1 MKRFSAFVLLFTII
15 LSISLFGC
23 KKDQPVN
30 YQVNS
35 ENIINIGV
43 LLPDNE
49 IYRSSGQKVLE
60 GINFANVTAQT
71 INIDKEYTISLIVR
85 YESQIQNAY
94 EEFIDN
100 KVSAVIAYGGDS
112 YTTDLITHKFADT
125 DIPVIFTDNWSK
137 SIADTDNVFSISAS
151 HTFEASA
158 LAGYI
163 SEQGYKK
170 GALVKINNG
179 QDLYQDF
186 SEVFSASLE
195 QNFGITL
202 TTYEAEGKKPD
213 YNAESIAAGG
223 YEFVCVYADTVS
235 AASYIEEMKEAGV
248 KAEFLMGEV
257 TDKTLL
263 ENDAFEGVSFL
274 SKFEYDDENY
284 IGSDFINV
292 YSDKMTI
299 PVSDNNAAI
308 AYGYDAYVLVYEALK
323 TFSTTGNDLL
333 GAVGNA
339 QSATEAENVTIS
351 ITDMLNAFKNITCYG
366 VTDEIKF
373 DETGLNSAEFIYVDT
388 IQSQKAMMMKK
399 YSYK

>member
-1 MKRFSAFVLLFTII
+1 MKRFSAII
-15 LSISLFGC
+15 LVLTMLMAVSFFGC
-23 KKDQPVN
+23 KKDEPVN
-30 YQVNS
+30 YQVNAQDT
-35 ENIINIGV
+35 INIGV
-43 LLPDNE
+43 ILPDNE
-49 IYRSSGQKVLE
+49 MYRNSGQKVLE
-60 GINFANVTAQT
+60 GINFANATAQR
-71 INIDKEYTISLIVR
+71 INIDKEYVISLIVR
-85 YESQIQNAY
+85 YESEIEEAY
-94 EEFIDN
+94 DHFIDN
-100 KVSAVIAYGGDS
+100 KVAAVIAFGGDS

-125 DIPVIFTDNWSK
+125 DIPVIFTDNKSK
-137 SIADTDNVFSISAS
+137 SVADTDNVFSISAS

-170 GALVKINNG
+170 GALIKINNG
-179 QDLYQDF
+179 QDLYKDF
-186 SEVFSASLE
+186 AEMFSTTLS

-213 YNAESIAAGG
+213 YSASTIAAGG

-235 AASYIEEMKEAGV
+235 AASYVEEMKEAGV
-248 KAEFLMGEV
+248 TAEFLMGEV

-263 ENDAFEGVSFL
+263 ENEAYEGVSFL

-308 AYGYDAYVLVYEALK
+308 AYGYDAYVFVYEALK
-323 TFSTTGNDLL
+323 TFSTSGNDLL

-339 QSATEAENVTIS
+339 QPSSAAEATVIN
-351 ITDMLNAFKNITCYG
+351 ITDMLNAFKGITCYG
-366 VTDEIKF
+366 VTDVIKF
-373 DETGLNSAEFIYVDT
+373 DENGLNSVEFIYVDT
-388 IQSQKAMMMKK
+388 IQSQKAIMMKK